1 MVIFSK
7 FRMEEFSQTLVPS
20 QLLEIVNYA
29 EELNYSVLY
38 RNRRSRQQG
47 GHGSI
52 YKGILNS
59 GEQIIAVKVFK
70 LHERRANKSF
80 VTECEALKNIRHR
93 NLVKIIT
100 TCSSIDFKGN
110 NFKALVFEFMEKGC
124 LENWL
129 HPSLLEQ
136 HEPKNLNFVQRLNI
150 AIDVAC
156 ALDYLH
162 HHCEMAFIHCDLK
175 PSNILL
181 DGDLPAHISDFGLA
195 KIFSATNGISM
206 HQQSSS
212 IGIR

>member
-1 MVIFSK
+1 MIGFV
-7 FRMEEFSQTLVPS
+7 
-20 QLLEIVNYA
+20 
-29 EELNYSVLY
+29 
-38 RNRRSRQQG
+38 
-47 GHGSI
+47 

-59 GEQIIAVKVFK
+59 DKQIIAVKVLE
-70 LHERRANKSF
+70 LHKRGVRVLQRLQGF
-80 VTECEALKNIRHR
+80 
-93 NLVKIIT
+93 
-100 TCSSIDFKGN
+100 G
-110 NFKALVFEFMEKGC
+110 FEFVENGI

-136 HEPKNLNFVQRLNI
+136 YEPKILNFVQRLNI

-181 DGDLPAHISDFGLA
+181 DADLCAHVSDFGLA
-195 KIFSATNGISM
+195 KIFSTTNGISI

-212 IGIR
+212 IGIKGTIGYVAPDYGMGEEVSTR